1 MRDVQSFFMSR
12 SKELDNELDS
22 LMEQWETLAERKP
35 FLHPEEYEALMKK
48 IGDQSQSI
56 LDDVRE
62 LRVQIT
68 RSTNLKP
75 FKDFTTTNSL

>member
-12 SKELDNELDS
+12 SKELDDELDS
-22 LMEQWETLAERKP
+22 LMEQWKALAERKP

-48 IGDQSQSI
+48 VGDQSQCI
-56 LDDVRE
+56 IDGVRE

-68 RSTNLKP
+68 QS
-75 FKDFTTTNSL
+75 TNSL